1 MSRFLVTGFPRFSS
15 SALANRALARFWAGV
30 WACDSEKVSFAE
42 KSLGVE
48 THHCDGGVWRL
59 LGGNCGRNR
68 SNLFIKIMMKFD
80 CANRY

>member
-15 SALANRALARFWAGV
+15 SAFANRALARFWAGV

-48 THHCDGGVWRL
+48 THHCDGEFGDFWAETVVEIEVISL
-59 LGGNCGRNR
+59 
-68 SNLFIKIMMKFD
+68 
-80 CANRY
+80 